1 MRRARW
7 PPIVV
12 VVGVLPGSGDESQL
26 VFDVRRGSHAELFV
40 DLSRHP
46 ESMESI
52 VLTVT
57 RTGLR
62 TEFYGEDGQ
71 VFAET
76 FRTYEEMVL
85 DALRV

>member
-1 MRRARW
+1 MRPAPW
-7 PPIVV
+7 PPIVAF
-12 VVGVLPGSGDESQL
+12 VGVLPEFEDESQL
-26 VFDVRRGSHAELFV
+26 VFDVRRGSQAELFV

-57 RTGLR
+57 RTGVR
-62 TEFYGEDGQ
+62 TQFYGEDGQ

-76 FRTYEEMVL
+76 FRTYEEMTL
-85 DALRV
+85 DAMRV